1 MMAIMQMHVH
11 RNLLA
16 VHLKKI
22 IQPHCI
28 AAFLGLKNNI
38 NAKEMYAIEGNISHF
53 ACFENIKCAGTS
65 FSFGSKII
73 NMCIFPEFEN
83 AKRNTKQSV
92 KADIALQ
99 SV

>member
-1 MMAIMQMHVH
+1 MMAIMQMHVR

-65 FSFGSKII
+65 FRLSTCVSF
-73 NMCIFPEFEN
+73 
-83 AKRNTKQSV
+83 QSL
-92 KADIALQ
+92 KMPKEIQ
-99 SV
+99 NSP